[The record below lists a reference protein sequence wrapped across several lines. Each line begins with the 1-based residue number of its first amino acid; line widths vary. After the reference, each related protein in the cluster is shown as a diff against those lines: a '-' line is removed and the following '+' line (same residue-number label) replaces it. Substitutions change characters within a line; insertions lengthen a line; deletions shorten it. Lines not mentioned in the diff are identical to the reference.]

1 MATAI
6 LAIASRDRGLAGLA
20 WALVGLAWALQVAL
34 LALHAHGLV
43 RARRPARLDAVGA
56 EESWR
61 PLSFV
66 AATDT
71 LAVGSGRLLAPGVV
85 LAMWLVAVV
94 GWAALAAKAL
104 RDWRGGRVRP
114 RGGWLLVVVATQS
127 LSIVAA
133 SGRLPV
139 SWAPLSVLA
148 WSWFAASLAG
158 YLLIVAAIARRFAGR
173 GRLARWRA
181 DGWIVM
187 GALAITAL
195 AGSELHRDLALLLP
209 WAAATLSI
217 PFVAGLDVA
226 ALRARGRGL
235 LHETDRWAMAFPL
248 AMWSVAS
255 HAVAQHLGTRAVDVA
270 GAVGFWAGLAAWL
283 LAAHATATSLGR
295 PRFMLRA

>member
-6 LAIASRDRGLAGLA
+6 LATAGRERGPAGLA

-34 LALHAHGLV
+34 LALHARRLLH
-43 RARRPARLDAVGA
+43 ARQAARLDTAGA
-56 EESWR
+56 DESWR

-66 AATDT
+66 AATNA
-71 LAVGSGRLLAPGVV
+71 LAVGSGDVLPGGVV
-85 LAMWLVAVV
+85 LALWLVAVAA
-94 GWAALAAKAL
+94 WAALGARAL
-104 RDWRGGRVRP
+104 RDWRTMRARP

-127 LSIVAA
+127 LAIVAA
-133 SGRLPV
+133 SGRLPGA
-139 SWAPLSVLA
+139 WAHLSVLA
-148 WSWFAASLAG
+148 RSWFAASLAG
-158 YLLIVAAIARRFAGR
+158 YLLIVAAMARRFATG
-173 GRLARWRA
+173 GPLARWRA

-226 ALRARGRGL
+226 ALRARGGGL
-235 LHETDRWAMAFPL
+235 SHETDRWAMAFPL

-270 GAVGFWAGLAAWL
+270 GAVAFWAGLAAWL
-283 LAAHATATSLGR
+283 LAAHATVTSLGR
-295 PRFMLRA
+295 PRQR